1 MADDLASILVR
12 NQLDGKEP
20 SWQSPLAPIGSAQ
33 MSQWE
38 WAKNYP
44 TLANF
49 LATGLMGLG
58 GLRST
63 AGAARVPPRGSTD
76 PGITGGRNLNAQT
89 LRENPLVRDMAMS
102 TPDGKY
108 SAVGIANE
116 VAPEAFR
123 STQQPVSYPA
133 YRYQGRS
140 AGNNNAEPLTPEMQ
154 RHFDALLR
162 RQALGVV
169 PRD

>member
-20 SWQSPLAPIGSAQ
+20 SWQSPLSPIGSGQ

-49 LATGLMGLG
+49 LATGVMGLG
-58 GLRST
+58 GLRSA

-76 PGITGGRNLNAQT
+76 PGITGGLKLSAET
-89 LRENPLVRDMAMS
+89 LRNNPAARDLAMDM
-102 TPDGKY
+102 PEGRY
-108 SAVGIANE
+108 SSVGLANE

-123 STQQPVSYPA
+123 STSQPVDYP
-133 YRYQGRS
+133 RFQYQGRG
-140 AGNNNAEPLTPEMQ
+140 AANEPAPLTPEMQ
-154 RHFDALLR
+154 RYYDAMLR
-162 RQALGVV
+162 QRAFKVV
-169 PRD
+169 D

>member
-49 LATGLMGLG
+49 LASGLMSMG
-58 GLRST
+58 GFRSS

-76 PGITGGRNLNAQT
+76 PGITGGAKLDVQL
-89 LRENPLVRDMAMS
+89 LREYPALREAAMER
-102 TPDGKY
+102 PEGRY
-108 SAVGIANE
+108 SAVGLSNE
-116 VAPEAFR
+116 VAPDAFR
-123 STQQPVSYPA
+123 STLQPVDYP
-133 YRYQGRS
+133 RFQYQGRG
-140 AGNNNAEPLTPEMQ
+140 AANEPAPLSSDMQ
-154 RHFDALLR
+154 RYYDAMLR
-162 RQALGVV
+162 QRAFRAV
-169 PRD
+169 D